1 MKWRRVIN
9 LFVIIVLCGW
19 GCSLFNTSV
28 SEASVKK
35 YVTSKNF
42 VGTYY
47 MKGFDKTA
55 NEEHGAYNVTIG
67 KLKKSGDLTL
77 YISYIGRNYSSI
89 CVTDVIKTRVKGNK
103 ATFKWKDSWG
113 NKGKG
118 IITLTKKHRFNLTMK
133 ETKSSEFNRVS
144 LEVTNETFFYY
155 DKWHDLS
162 SLG

>member
-1 MKWRRVIN
+1 MFQI
-9 LFVIIVLCGW
+9 
-19 GCSLFNTSV
+19 SV

-47 MKGFDKTA
+47 MKGFYKDA

-67 KLKKSGDLTL
+67 ELKKSGNMTL
-77 YISYIGRNYSSI
+77 YISYLGRNYSPI
-89 CVTDVIKTRVKGNK
+89 YGTNVIKTKLKGNK

-118 IITLTKKHRFNLTMK
+118 SITLTKKHRFNLTVK
-133 ETKSSEFNRVS
+133 VTKKSEFNRAS
-144 LEVTNETFFYY
+144 LEATNKTFLYY

-162 SLG
+162 SVEW